1 LRRCLKIE
9 LAVVD
14 IQVGDYVL

>member
-1 LRRCLKIE
+1 

-14 IQVGDYVL
+14 IQVGDNML

>member
-1 LRRCLKIE
+1 LN

-14 IQVGDYVL
+14 IQVGNYIL